1 MQRSNFRFQAI
12 TEENKI
18 ILTMLLIE
26 FESDISLKRCGFLKF
41 ENSACPKK
49 KENAEK
55 GGLKFGTAL

>member
-1 MQRSNFRFQAI
+1 M
-12 TEENKI
+12 EENKI

-49 KENAEK
+49 KGK
-55 GGLKFGTAL
+55 C